1 MPTRKAFPYTP
12 FDNRVEE
19 REGIP
24 SHRPRLP
31 MDAPDLI
38 FRNHYNTPSETRRGE
53 LGNTLGSLAVVVP
66 IQTPHDTTA
75 GGPGPLRPNQ
85 GLTNKKRLDGTI
97 ASNTVTGGVVKGYI
111 TDNDTIRIKVLVS
124 RNLYSPTSHARDA
137 TRLAA
142 SGRIPPQNAIP
153 SKDRGM
159 PPTMGK
165 RGTGGNYTIPAP
177 EVFPSWPTSAQWLRN
192 RFK

>member
-1 MPTRKAFPYTP
+1 VLTRRAFPYTP

-31 MDAPDLI
+31 MDAPDLV

-53 LGNTLGSLAVVVP
+53 LDNVRGSLAIVVP
-66 IQTPHDTTA
+66 VQTPHDTTA
-75 GGPGPLRPNQ
+75 GGPGPLKPSQ
-85 GLTNKKRLDGTI
+85 GIGKRNDATV
-97 ASNTVTGGVVKGYI
+97 ASNVVTGGVVKGYI
-111 TDNDTIRIKVLVS
+111 TDNDTIRIKVVVA
-124 RNLYSPTSHARDA
+124 RNLFSPTSHARDS
-137 TRLAA
+137 TRLAM

-159 PPTMGK
+159 PVKMGK

-177 EVFPSWPTSAQWLRN
+177 EVFPSWPTSAQWLKS
-192 RFK
+192 RFG